1 MVLKSGWMAAAVCWY
16 PEAAMTAI
24 LRNVLALIGG
34 AVVGSAINMSLVVAG
49 SSLVPPP
56 AGVNVNDA
64 ESLRAAAHLFEA
76 KHYIF
81 PFLAHAGGT
90 LAGALAAHL
99 IAASYRKVFAF
110 AIGVLFL
117 AGGIAASFMIPA
129 PVWFILLDLV
139 AAYIPMAWIAALL
152 GHEIRGQ

>member
-1 MVLKSGWMAAAVCWY
+1 MA
-16 PEAAMTAI
+16 TKIRNI
-24 LRNVLALIGG
+24 LAFIGG
-34 AVVGSAINMSLVVAG
+34 AAVGSAINMSLVLAG
-49 SSLVPPP
+49 SFLVPPP

-64 ESLRAAAHLFEA
+64 ESIRAAAHLFEA

-81 PFLAHAGGT
+81 PFLAHAAGT

-99 IAASYRKVFAF
+99 IAGSHRRVFAF
-110 AIGVLFL
+110 AVGVLFL

-139 AAYIPMAWIAALL
+139 AAYIPMAWVAALL
-152 GHEIRGQ
+152 GHEIRGRSPQ